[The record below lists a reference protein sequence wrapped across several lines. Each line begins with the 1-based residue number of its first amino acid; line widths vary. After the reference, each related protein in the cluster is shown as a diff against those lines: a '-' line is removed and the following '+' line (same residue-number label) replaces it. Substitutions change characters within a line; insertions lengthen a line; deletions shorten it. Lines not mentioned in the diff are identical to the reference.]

1 MWFGFHV
8 LVPAK
13 KCNNITLILWTEPMA
28 TPRKSLAFRE
38 HDHSHC
44 IDNAL
49 QTAKDV
55 CAEHGVKLTQL
66 REQVLQ
72 LVWQSH
78 KPLGAYAIL
87 ELLSENPTRHAK
99 RQAPPTVYRALEF
112 LQEHGLVHR
121 INSLNA
127 FIGCTQPHA
136 YHNSHFLICRECTIA
151 IEMSDGNIGAA
162 IDQAATAARFSDHSA
177 SVEILGLCPNCQG
190 ASR

>member
-1 MWFGFHV
+1 M
-8 LVPAK
+8 
-13 KCNNITLILWTEPMA
+13 IA
-28 TPRKSLAFRE
+28 TSKDIALHE

-44 IDNAL
+44 IEHAL
-49 QTAKDV
+49 HIAKDV
-55 CAEHGVKLTQL
+55 CDTHGVRLTPL

-87 ELLSENPTRHAK
+87 DMLSEDPQRHTK

-136 YHNSHFLICRECTIA
+136 YHNSHFLICQRCAVA
-151 IEMSDGNIGAA
+151 IEIADTTLNRA
-162 IDQAATAARFSDHSA
+162 IDATATTARFIKLSA
-177 SVEILGLCPNCQG
+177 SVEILGVCANCQQ
-190 ASR
+190 AADE

>member
-1 MWFGFHV
+1 MT
-8 LVPAK
+8 AS
-13 KCNNITLILWTEPMA
+13 
-28 TPRKSLAFRE
+28 RKSLAFHE

-55 CAEHGVKLTQL
+55 CAEHGVKLTPL

-87 ELLSENPTRHAK
+87 ELLGENPERHSK

-136 YHNSHFLICRECTIA
+136 YHNSHFLICRKCAIA
-151 IEMSDGNIGAA
+151 IEISDGNIGTA
-162 IDQAATAARFSDHSA
+162 IDQAALAARFSEHTA
-177 SVEILGLCPNCQG
+177 SVEILGVCANC
-190 ASR
+190 RDHRDE